1 MNKTIIFILFIIGL
15 FFAFFYDKLAHKSV
29 EFYKKFFN
37 SKFSLIVFRIGFLL
51 VGIAFILFSFLAIF
65 NVIKLK

>member
-1 MNKTIIFILFIIGL
+1 MNKAIIFVFFIIGL
-15 FFAFFYDKLAHKSV
+15 CFAFFYNKLAHKSV
-29 EFYKKFFN
+29 EFYRKFFN
-37 SKFSLIVFRIGFLL
+37 SKFSILVFRIGFLL